1 MDILLINPRTELSS
15 KPSFNREPPAGL
27 IWMAMHLRMNGL
39 DVKVVDA
46 NDPELFKLYL
56 DLEPSI
62 VGLTC
67 LTNTFSDT
75 IQLAGDIKEI
85 LPNSKIVM
93 GGPHATFTW
102 KEILSDEPNVDYEA
116 FVDYVIRGEGEYSLL
131 ELFKSLEKGKE
142 IQNIKGLAYRSRKEI
157 ISNELSSP
165 FDVNLYSFPD
175 RIDIIPNRY
184 DVASIIA
191 NRGCPYNCSF
201 CVRQKLFQSVRI
213 RDPVNIIEELDNV
226 ENMGYYFANLYDNIN
241 IDQDFTFELCKLYKK
256 YDIGIPWGAELRG
269 DKLSYDLV
277 KEIKEAGCKV
287 IAVGVETADE
297 KILKLN
303 GKFQSLKDIKKGIE
317 NAKKVGLAVQS
328 YFVIGLPGETNETF
342 ESTIKFIEELPII
355 PSEDRIDFFI
365 ATPYP
370 GSRLYEEGEKKFK
383 INIIETNWDKYDT
396 EHVIFETEDL
406 KKQEIEDLYIFAK
419 KYAEAFN
426 S

>member
-15 KPSFNREPPAGL
+15 KQSFNREPPAGL
-27 IWMAMHLRMNGL
+27 IWMAMHLRMNNL

-46 NDPELFKLYL
+46 NDSELFKLYL

-67 LTNTFSDT
+67 LTNTYNST
-75 IQLAGDIKEI
+75 IKLTNDIKEV
-85 LPNSKIVM
+85 LANSKIVM
-93 GGPHATFTW
+93 GGPHATFMW
-102 KEILSDEPNVDYEA
+102 KEILSNEPN
-116 FVDYVIRGEGEYSLL
+116 VDYVIRGEGEYSLL
-131 ELFKSLEKGKE
+131 ELFKSVEKKE
-142 IQNIKGLAYRSRKEI
+142 NFHKIKGLAYRSKEGI
-157 ISNELSSP
+157 VSNELSHT

-175 RIDIIPNRY
+175 RIDIIPNKY

-241 IDQDFTFELCKLYKK
+241 INEDFTFALCKLYKK

-269 DKLSYDLV
+269 DKLSYNLA

-287 IAVGVETADE
+287 IAIGVETAGE
-297 KILKLN
+297 EILKLN
-303 GKFQSLKDIKKGIE
+303 GKFQSLNDIKKGIE

-342 ESTIKFIEELPII
+342 QSTLKFIEELPII
-355 PSEDRIDFFI
+355 PGEDRIDFFI

-370 GSRLYEEGEKKFK
+370 GSRLYYEGEKEFK
-383 INIIETNWDKYDT
+383 IDIIETDWDKYDT

-406 KKQEIEDLYIFAK
+406 KKQEIEDLFIFAK
-419 KYAEAFN
+419 KYAKAFN